1 MNLVLNYSE
10 GTEHLALLKRVD
22 FRDLSGP
29 LNADLER
36 VPFFGPPTLALLY
49 GVFKLHHQMHPDEKR
64 SCLTS
69 LVKTEETDVNRYLQR
84 INFFQCCPEFSQQ
97 REETFQRHNAG
108 GRFVPITEIYN
119 MDNTDSVAQNIINV
133 IFSQTVALG
142 ESEVKTALSELMD
155 NALQHSR
162 SPIGCIVQTQSYRNN
177 FVDGVILDCGIGIR
191 QHLRGNTKISA
202 DVTSDESALL
212 KAIEPHISGT
222 HNRKKDPERREDGYS
237 NAGLGL
243 SICCEIMKRTGGFLQ
258 LISGQSCIIV
268 DQKGI
273 QPIPIAGWPGT
284 VVVFRMNYQKL
295 ACIADIIVE
304 FDIQKAKG
312 HNSSE
317 KSNPSFI

>member
-1 MNLVLNYSE
+1 MNIVLNYSE
-10 GTEHLALLKRVD
+10 GTDHVALLKRVD
-22 FRDLSGP
+22 FRDLPGP
-29 LNADLER
+29 LTVDLER
-36 VPFFGPPTLALLY
+36 VPFFSPPTLALLY
-49 GVFKLHHQMHPDEKR
+49 GVLKSHHQMHPEEQR

-84 INFFQCCPEFSQQ
+84 VNFFKCCPDFSQQ
-97 REETFQRHNAG
+97 QVENFQRHDAG

-119 MDNTDSVAQNIINV
+119 MDNTDGVAQNIINV
-133 IFSQTVALG
+133 IFSKTVAPG

-162 SPIGCIVQTQSYRNN
+162 SPIGCVVQAQSYRNN
-177 FVDGVILDCGIGIR
+177 FVDGVILDCGMGIR
-191 QHLRGNTKISA
+191 QHLRGNVKISA
-202 DVTSDESALL
+202 QVTSDESALL

-222 HNRKKDPERREDGYS
+222 HNRKKDPERREDRYS

-273 QPIPIAGWPGT
+273 QPVPIAGWPGT

-295 ACIADIIVE
+295 ASLADIIGE
-304 FDIQKAKG
+304 FDIQKIKG
-312 HNSSE
+312 D
-317 KSNPSFI
+317 NPNKNNPKFI

>member
-1 MNLVLNYSE
+1 V
-10 GTEHLALLKRVD
+10 GKLALLPR
-22 FRDLSGP
+22 
-29 LNADLER
+29 
-36 VPFFGPPTLALLY
+36 
-49 GVFKLHHQMHPDEKR
+49 GV
-64 SCLTS
+64 
-69 LVKTEETDVNRYLQR
+69 
-84 INFFQCCPEFSQQ
+84 
-97 REETFQRHNAG
+97 
-108 GRFVPITEIYN
+108 
-119 MDNTDSVAQNIINV
+119 
-133 IFSQTVALG
+133 G
-142 ESEVKTALSELMD
+142 ESVSYLSMD
-155 NALQHSR
+155 NALQHSH

-177 FVDGVILDCGIGIR
+177 FVDGVILDCGVGIR

-273 QPIPIAGWPGT
+273 QPVPIAGWPGT

-304 FDIQKAKG
+304 FDTQKTKG
-312 HNSSE
+312 HNSG
-317 KSNPSFI
+317 KKNNPGFI